1 MLNCWLPQE
10 LFLLCC
16 AIFVYQVKPQP
27 GSLLAKYF
35 FGLDQK
41 KFILQGSIWI
51 FCNSEART
59 DDTLTPGINVVPC
72 CCCCVRFTVHTPG
85 SQSQPHTPQLPVA
98 SPAGATNP
106 PSYPKF
112 HLSDQ
117 CHLPLNPCTA
127 EMRAAHLQLL
137 GVALAISSLSASKP
151 QSPKSTADPE
161 SLTNSTVS
169 SSEADDNQLERES
182 RADLLSERQDGS
194 LGVQFFGILSPER
207 LRNAPRL
214 QRFTELL
221 RRPIRNLV
229 PDSMRFRLP
238 RVQQMNRQ
246 LNQIRSNIQQGAV
259 RGMGRLQ
266 AIQRMPQEGLR
277 GNLPFQGEGT
287 RAIRNLGQRLQGMR
301 LPQIPSPP
309 RLQGLRLQRPNLQGL
324 RLQRPNLPGL
334 GRPRANPLQSLA
346 QRMRLPQNS
355 PLLALRERLQGLR
368 RNTSKRLQRLQ
379 KLPPYLE
386 EYEDFEAA

>member
-1 MLNCWLPQE
+1 MTNDHAVTKSTQAVSKEIIRKGLDLDILPLCKQG
-10 LFLLCC
+10 LMTLSRPASTLLLCPL
-16 AIFVYQVKPQP
+16 YPPQLNP
-27 GSLLAKYF
+27 HPLTHPSCQLPSLLV
-35 FGLDQK
+35 LP
-41 KFILQGSIWI
+41 
-51 FCNSEART
+51 
-59 DDTLTPGINVVPC
+59 TPCLSQVL
-72 CCCCVRFTVHTPG
+72 HT
-85 SQSQPHTPQLPVA
+85 S
-98 SPAGATNP
+98 ATNQ
-106 PSYPKF
+106 
-112 HLSDQ
+112 Q
-117 CHLPLNPCTA
+117 CFLPLNPCTA
-127 EMRAAHLQLL
+127 EMRAAHLHLL
-137 GVALAISSLSASKP
+137 GVALLAISSLPSLSTS
-151 QSPKSTADPE
+151 SPDSPTSTATPE
-161 SLTNSTVS
+161 SLKNASAL
-169 SSEADDNQLERES
+169 SSETDVDQLERES
-182 RADLLSERQDGS
+182 RADLLSERQDGN
-194 LGVQFFGILSPER
+194 LGIQFFGILSPER

-221 RRPIRNLV
+221 RRPIRNLI
-229 PDSMRFRLP
+229 PDSMRFQTP
-238 RVQQMNRQ
+238 RMQQMNRQ
-246 LNQIRSNIQQGAV
+246 LNQIRSNIQQGAL

-324 RLQRPNLPGL
+324 RLQRPNLAGL
-334 GRPRANPLQSLA
+334 GSSPANPLQSLA

-379 KLPPYLE
+379 TLPPYLE

>member
-1 MLNCWLPQE
+1 
-10 LFLLCC
+10 
-16 AIFVYQVKPQP
+16 
-27 GSLLAKYF
+27 
-35 FGLDQK
+35 
-41 KFILQGSIWI
+41 
-51 FCNSEART
+51 
-59 DDTLTPGINVVPC
+59 
-72 CCCCVRFTVHTPG
+72 
-85 SQSQPHTPQLPVA
+85 
-98 SPAGATNP
+98 
-106 PSYPKF
+106 
-112 HLSDQ
+112 
-117 CHLPLNPCTA
+117 
-127 EMRAAHLQLL
+127 MRATHLHCLL
-137 GVALAISSLSASKP
+137 GVALAISSLSAS
-151 QSPKSTADPE
+151 SPHNSTAAPQ
-161 SLTNSTVS
+161 SLTNSTAS
-169 SSEADDNQLERES
+169 SSETDDNQHLERES
-182 RADLLSERQDGS
+182 RADLLSERQDQN

-238 RVQQMNRQ
+238 RVQQLNRD
-246 LNQIRSNIQQGAV
+246 LNRIRSNIQQGAV

-266 AIQRMPQEGLR
+266 SIQRMPQEGLR
-277 GNLPFQGEGT
+277 GNLPLQGEGL
-287 RAIRNLGQRLQGMR
+287 RVMRNVGQRLQGMR

-324 RLQRPNLPGL
+324 RLQRPSLPGL
-334 GRPRANPLQSLA
+334 GSGNPLQSLA

-386 EYEDFEAA
+386 EYEDFESA